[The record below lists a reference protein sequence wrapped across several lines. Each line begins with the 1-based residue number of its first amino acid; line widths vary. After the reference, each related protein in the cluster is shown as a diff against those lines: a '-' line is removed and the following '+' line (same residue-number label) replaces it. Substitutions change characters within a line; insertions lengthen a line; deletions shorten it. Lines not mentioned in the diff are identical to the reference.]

1 MAFHDKNGN
10 KAVFG
15 YSKNKSNQK
24 KIEIVNRIVCC
35 PISSHDH
42 NKHPHLGHT
51 LVNPEQRLLRISGLQ
66 NVLLNKRVTHK
77 PDSDSHS

>member
-1 MAFHDKNGN
+1 MAFHNKNG
-10 KAVFG
+10 KEAVFG

-24 KIEIVNRIVCC
+24 KIEITNSIVCC

-51 LVNPEQRLLRISGLQ
+51 LGNPEQRLLRISGLQ
-66 NVLLNKRVTHK
+66 NLLLNKK
-77 PDSDSHS
+77 SHTQTRLQ